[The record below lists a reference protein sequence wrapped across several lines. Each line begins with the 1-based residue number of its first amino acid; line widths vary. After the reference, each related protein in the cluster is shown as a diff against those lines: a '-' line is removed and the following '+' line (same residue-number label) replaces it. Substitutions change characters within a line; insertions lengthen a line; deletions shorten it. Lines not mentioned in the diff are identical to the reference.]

1 MKAKIFSGALMSTL
15 VAIAAILMP
24 ASSYAE
30 NKLKLL
36 HTFLDNPAEKPQSGL
51 VSDAAG
57 NLYGVTSFSSP
68 DSCGNN
74 GCGAAF
80 KLTPGSGGKWSYSVI
95 HRFTILGG
103 SHPNGSLIFDSEGNL
118 YGVTE
123 YGGRHSYG
131 VVFEL
136 SPSGGRWKEKVLY
149 NFGRNSVDLENP
161 VGALTFDERGN
172 LYGATQHGGGD
183 QGGVFE
189 LQLSGGKWKEVVLYQ
204 FTGGLDG
211 GSPSGKLVWDLAGNL
226 CGTASAG
233 GMGGDGVVFELTRGG
248 IETVL
253 HSFTGSDGKLPVGG
267 LIVDPEGNMYGTA
280 EVGGNNSC
288 NGGSGCGT
296 VFELMPSTK
305 GWSLKVLHVFNDLDG
320 RLPVGAL
327 VLDPNG
333 NLYGTTPTGGKW
345 IYNGVLFKLSRTG
358 NHWTETVLYSF
369 GVFKDG
375 VSPDAE
381 LIFNQ
386 QGALYGTAT
395 GGGVRRAGTVF
406 RFMP

>member
-1 MKAKIFSGALMSTL
+1 
-15 VAIAAILMP
+15 
-24 ASSYAE
+24 
-30 NKLKLL
+30 
-36 HTFLDNPAEKPQSGL
+36 
-51 VSDAAG
+51 
-57 NLYGVTSFSSP
+57 
-68 DSCGNN
+68 
-74 GCGAAF
+74 
-80 KLTPGSGGKWSYSVI
+80 
-95 HRFTILGG
+95 
-103 SHPNGSLIFDSEGNL
+103 
-118 YGVTE
+118 
-123 YGGRHSYG
+123 
-131 VVFEL
+131 
-136 SPSGGRWKEKVLY
+136 
-149 NFGRNSVDLENP
+149 
-161 VGALTFDERGN
+161 
-172 LYGATQHGGGD
+172 
-183 QGGVFE
+183 
-189 LQLSGGKWKEVVLYQ
+189 
-204 FTGGLDG
+204 
-211 GSPSGKLVWDLAGNL
+211 
-226 CGTASAG
+226 
-233 GMGGDGVVFELTRGG
+233 MGGDGVVFELTRGG

-375 VSPDAE
+375 VSPNAE